1 MGKTKLKPVEDV
13 NSEVVDEVEKAEEVE
28 EQRNDR
34 EQEEEQKEEEAPKSF
49 EELGLDSRL
58 IRALTK
64 KGIEKPTLIQQS
76 AIPYILEGKDVVAR
90 AKTGSGKTLAYLL
103 PLLQKLFSADS
114 VSKKKLAPSAF
125 ILVPS
130 RELCQQV
137 CFGPLFHISPTF
149 IYFSN

>member
-1 MGKTKLKPVEDV
+1 
-13 NSEVVDEVEKAEEVE
+13 
-28 EQRNDR
+28 
-34 EQEEEQKEEEAPKSF
+34 
-49 EELGLDSRL
+49 
-58 IRALTK
+58 
-64 KGIEKPTLIQQS
+64 
-76 AIPYILEGKDVVAR
+76 VVAR

-114 VSKKKLAPSAF
+114 VSKKKPAPSAF

-149 IYFSN
+149 TDFNN

>member
-1 MGKTKLKPVEDV
+1 M
-13 NSEVVDEVEKAEEVE
+13 
-28 EQRNDR
+28 
-34 EQEEEQKEEEAPKSF
+34 
-49 EELGLDSRL
+49 
-58 IRALTK
+58 
-64 KGIEKPTLIQQS
+64 
-76 AIPYILEGKDVVAR
+76 VAR